1 MTQIDW
7 SSHQGRRTRSNND
20 AAAVGRKGH
29 YLLAM
34 LVDAAEKGDGQALA
48 RHWAQIIVRN
58 ALAANEPPSTASL
71 IDVMRVEQHKLRHQ
85 HLHAVASYCC
95 ALVDLRLEQ
104 LHLLHV
110 GDCRAG
116 IRQNSGHIDW
126 LTRPHDLSQQ
136 PIWPASYAEASQYR
150 HMLTRSL
157 NAKRFYVPEC
167 QNIPFSTD
175 TSLVL
180 CSDGYW
186 YEHQQLGVALQE
198 VDDDTS
204 ILALQPNKPAPAPTI
219 SEGLFIISV

>member
-7 SSHQGRRTRSNND
+7 ISRQGRRTRSNND
-20 AAAVGRKGH
+20 AAAVGQKDH

-48 RHWAQIIVRN
+48 RHWAQTIVRN
-58 ALAANEPPSTASL
+58 ALATNKPPSTASL
-71 IDVMRVEQHKLRHQ
+71 LDIMRVEQHKLRHQ

-95 ALVDLRLEQ
+95 ALIDLRLQQ

-116 IRQNSGHIDW
+116 IRQNGDHINW

-136 PIWPASYAEASQYR
+136 PIWPASYTQASQYR
-150 HMLTRSL
+150 HILTRSL
-157 NAKRFYVPEC
+157 NAKHFYTPEC
-167 QNIPFSTD
+167 QTIPFPAD
-175 TSLVL
+175 ASLVL

-186 YEHQQLGVALQE
+186 YEHRQLGVALRKVE
-198 VDDDTS
+198 DDTS
-204 ILALQPNKPAPAPTI
+204 ILALQPNKSTRAPMNSA
-219 SEGLFIISV
+219 GLFIISV